1 MRLIL
6 QILLIM
12 LVVSTLSICTI
23 KPKMHKS
30 VIVYDSSYTLVPEK
44 VSEVETKEIPVMEK
58 SVESSVV
65 TKKTEQNIIPVQ
77 KTQNKETIKNEK
89 TKISNPVTQN
99 KISKSETVSNKSQKQ
114 TQNQQKQT
122 ESASIQQKVRTEE
135 PIVQKTQTKE
145 IKQPKI
151 LNQAEEE
158 IAWNVWRSNLQNK
171 IMQDTKLPI
180 IPNGIVFRFSF
191 SVDRYGK
198 ISNLQ
203 TWSDTPMYNPYAIQ
217 YLAPAIRNLQG
228 RSILN
233 FPEGS
238 TRMTTNVKG
247 GWKISANERYST
259 PQDYNDIEK
268 IKH

>member
-1 MRLIL
+1 MLI
-6 QILLIM
+6 
-12 LVVSTLSICTI
+12 VSTLSICTI

-30 VIVYDSSYTLVPEK
+30 VIVYDSSYTLIPEK
-44 VSEVETKEIPVMEK
+44 ISEVETKEIPIMEK
-58 SVESSVV
+58 SVEPITTV
-65 TKKTEQNIIPVQ
+65 KKSEQNIIPIQ
-77 KTQNKETIKNEK
+77 KTQKTESTKSTK
-89 TKISNPVTQN
+89 TKAVNPVTQN
-99 KISKSETVSNKSQKQ
+99 TVSKTKTVSNKTQEQ
-114 TQNQQKQT
+114 TQ
-122 ESASIQQKVRTEE
+122 IQQKKAEIISEQKVQKTE

-145 IKQPKI
+145 INKPKI
-151 LNQAEEE
+151 LTQAEEE

-217 YLAPAIRNLQG
+217 YLAPVIRNLQG

-238 TRMTTNVKG
+238 TRMTTDVKG